1 MEPAVVL
8 VYKIETND
16 YLTVSRFLDG
26 GNFETYELNHPEEF
40 NTFSHVEGQPL
51 IGRGYFMQQKDTY
64 NMTKF
69 INKQIQKHRV
79 IDDGPIHIVS
89 TESAAGTIRYSLD
102 RPRKVLAFSDFFSYG
117 PLWKLEMEEG
127 QAYRNEWLF
136 DNINLEF
143 HDDYEN
149 EMRFANTLLEIEDI
163 REGVPIY
170 IWVGNNTHE
179 QIGVRFIL
187 QLLSGKANVVSL
199 INSTALYQKFI
210 NHQLPIYHTS
220 QMTPDHIKLIFEQ
233 GKNSHPLSLTDRAH
247 YVREW
252 ESLAQSRGV
261 LRLWGNNEIIS
272 VSENHYDSLIIQII
286 KKIHR
291 EQAHKDFIRASKV
304 IGEMLEQMME
314 EWVSDSFLEYR
325 IRYLIYNG
333 ILELKGVPKS
343 MRHYSVK
350 LR

>member
-1 MEPAVVL
+1 MEPAVVF

-26 GNFETYELNHPEEF
+26 GSLETYELNHPEEF
-40 NTFSHVEGQPL
+40 NTFTHEESHPL
-51 IGRGYFMQQKDTY
+51 IGRGYFIQQNDTY
-64 NMTKF
+64 KMTKF

-89 TESAAGTIRYSLD
+89 TESAAGTIRYSID
-102 RPRKVLAFSDFFSYG
+102 RPRKVLTFSEFFSFG
-117 PLWKLEMEEG
+117 PLWMLEREEG

-136 DNINLEF
+136 DNINMEF
-143 HDDYEN
+143 QDDYEN

-163 REGVPIY
+163 QEGVPIY

-187 QLLSGKANVVSL
+187 QLLSGKANAVFL
-199 INSTALYQKFI
+199 INSAVLYQKFI
-210 NHQLPIYHTS
+210 NHHLPIYHTS

-233 GKNSHPLSLTDRAH
+233 GKNSHPLSLADRER

-252 ESLAQSRGV
+252 KSLAQSKGV
-261 LRLWGNNEIIS
+261 FRLWRNNEISI

-286 KKIHR
+286 RKIHR
-291 EQAHKDFIRASKV
+291 EQVHKDFIRASKV
-304 IGEMLEQMME
+304 IGVMLEQMME
-314 EWVSDSFLEYR
+314 EFVSDSFWEYR

-333 ILELKGVPKS
+333 VLELKGVPKS